1 MIDIQKE
8 MITMDNPFVR
18 QPEQYKRDINFF
30 KHYIEQS
37 SVFLH
42 KSTGRP
48 LQDCEKFITEGL
60 KGKFN
65 FKNPEVEYLIRKENG
80 DREQVSTTL
89 SDYIRSSVQ
98 ENKIIAPTLTVYL
111 DPNEKE
117 SILVNYV
124 EDNIKARGVAKKAA
138 FAAKAAGNIVLS
150 KIKDIEQTNRKLS
163 NNALSGAHV
172 SASTPLYNKTAHSTL
187 TSICRSTSGYGNANN
202 EKLMAGNRHYWHP
215 TVVMNNIVSVITN
228 TDYIKLK
235 SIMDKYNMYYPT
247 TEEVV
252 DCILYSTKLY
262 WRDDEQINNIRN
274 FIDKLQPIEKAAFL
288 YTGDLYHIRKF
299 NDKIVRDLFCKLS
312 QKDTTQIDEPI
323 KVIHSHPEDYINLAH
338 LICKKEI
345 NGKGKKYEEVDIK
358 DLTVVASTVKNIMKT
373 VHEYSDFISC
383 FMVTDNLP
391 ASMAYFPSSIRRA
404 ALTSDTDS
412 TIFTVQEWVQ
422 WYRGEIE
429 FDDEA
434 IAVAGSAIFIAS
446 QAITHVL
453 AIMSTNIGVQK
464 KRIHQIAMKNE
475 FYFPVFVPTQL
486 TKHYYASILC
496 QEGNV
501 FKELENEIK
510 GVHLKSSNVPKN
522 IIQKAESL
530 MQLVLDSTIKKQK
543 ISLVAILQDVANF
556 ERSIVQSLLKGES
569 TYFKIM
575 QIKTPESYKKSQEE
589 SPYIN
594 HTLWQ
599 EVFAPSYDKSPEPTY
614 PVIKVPTT
622 LDNKTQTMEWI
633 NSIDDPHIKQSLKQW
648 FVAKNKQKFPMF
660 LLPEQ
665 NVGVHGIPKEIMP
678 IVATRRIILDLCS
691 SIYIVLETIGYYKKE
706 TDLISDYY

>member
-1 MIDIQKE
+1 
-8 MITMDNPFVR
+8 MDNPFVR
-18 QPEQYKRDINFF
+18 QPEDYKRDINFL
-30 KHYIEQS
+30 KHYVQQS

-48 LQDCEKFITEGL
+48 MQDCEKFITEGL

-80 DREQVSTTL
+80 DREKSTATL
-89 SDYIRSSVQ
+89 IEYIRSSVQ

-215 TVVMNNIVSVITN
+215 MIAMNNIVSVITN
-228 TDYIKLK
+228 TDYTNLKL
-235 SIMDKYNMYYPT
+235 IMDKYNMYYPT

-262 WRDDEQINNIRN
+262 WRDDEQINNIHN

-345 NGKGKKYEEVDIK
+345 NGKGKKYDEVDIK
-358 DLTVVASTVKNIMKT
+358 DLSAVASTVKNIMKT
-373 VHEYSDFISC
+373 VHEYNDFISC

-486 TKHYYASILC
+486 TKHYHASILC

-589 SPYIN
+589 SPYVN

-614 PVIKVPTT
+614 PVIKVPTI

-633 NSIDDPHIKQSLKQW
+633 NSIEDPHIKQSLKQW
-648 FVAKNKQKFPMF
+648 FVVKNKQKFPMF

-706 TDLISDYY
+706 TDLLSDYY